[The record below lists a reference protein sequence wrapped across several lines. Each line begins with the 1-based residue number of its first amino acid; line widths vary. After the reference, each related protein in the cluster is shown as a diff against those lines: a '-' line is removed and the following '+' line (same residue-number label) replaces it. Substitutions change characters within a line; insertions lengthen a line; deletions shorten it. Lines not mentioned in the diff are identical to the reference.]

1 MREQEEAKVTL
12 LMLQRVTVSAKLNVY
27 SERETYGDGVLH
39 TRFCAYNSGAMSI
52 ERDIQLANT

>member
-27 SERETYGDGVLH
+27 SERETYGDGVCVLH

-52 ERDIQLANT
+52 

>member
-52 ERDIQLANT
+52 